1 MYELIPVVIMHSK
14 QLSPKAACFKLANG
28 TVDTTNLLLSPFIE
42 SVVPGSNLNL
52 IQQMVVCLVMIG
64 QVVSGE
70 EFVPSLDEIGPVVLV
85 RRRFFSF
92 ILQYMFPNFAIT
104 YP

>member
-1 MYELIPVVIMHSK
+1 MSLCIFIIRTK

-64 QVVSGE
+64 QKVSGE
-70 EFVPSLDEIGPVVLV
+70 DFVLSLDVIGPAVLV

-92 ILQYMFPNFAIT
+92 NLQYMFPNFAIT